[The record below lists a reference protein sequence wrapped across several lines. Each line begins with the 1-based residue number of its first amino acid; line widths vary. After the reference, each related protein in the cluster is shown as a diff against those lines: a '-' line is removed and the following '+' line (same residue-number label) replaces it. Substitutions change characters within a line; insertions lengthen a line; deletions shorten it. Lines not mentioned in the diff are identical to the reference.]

1 LGTINNNVN
10 NYMLTAT
17 GTAGTI
23 QGEANFTFDGTNAVV
38 GNVSEATFTVLGDF
52 TASSKSFDIP
62 HPTKEGMR
70 LKYGVLE
77 GPEHGVYIRGVITS
91 QIIDLPDYWTG
102 LVHSDTITVQFTP
115 IGESNIHFVLK
126 IEDNKVYLDSQKGTI
141 HAYFFIQAE
150 RKDVNPPLLEY
161 TPIK

>member
-1 LGTINNNVN
+1 
-10 NYMLTAT
+10 MLTAT

-115 IGESNIHFVLK
+115 IGESNIHFVVK

-141 HAYFFIQAE
+141 NAYFFIQAE